1 MKIQYP
7 LEKYIGRNIG
17 FDAAFLFLGNGIQLI
32 SGTLFYVI
40 LSHFFNA
47 SIVGEI
53 TIFVA
58 VITLSS
64 VIFTFGLNLAVQHF
78 ISISMGDN
86 NDNPRRIFLREI
98 MPLAMMLAFASF
110 ISIYLLSSDISQIF
124 FHSSSY
130 TGLIRLAS
138 YISPFSIIFSILGGS
153 LLGVGRYRLSAL
165 LNIIVF
171 SIYYMGASVISIR
184 YHDITLSLYV
194 WLVSMFIGTIAGSI
208 LVLYSMKHMNGVPS
222 VKVGKNQIVKYST
235 PLLVS
240 QIISTG
246 AAYADRLIVTG
257 LTSVALLGVYT
268 YALLFS
274 TAVIFI
280 VGPFNNILLTKLSYY
295 KGTRDMQSFRYGMS
309 TSIDLLNGLIFP
321 ISFGLASITP
331 LALYVFI
338 GPGYVGGQY
347 AMEIILLII
356 PFFLTSNIY
365 AQGLNSLKK
374 TKVFLIS
381 SSSSLIANFVI
392 SVITIPYIGI
402 EGAAIGYSSTYIVS
416 FIINSLMFRREVKGV
431 MNLTPLM
438 KITFSSLIM
447 FVVIQVF
454 YYTIGINMT
463 PSYAILIEIL
473 MGAFIYKTMEFITK
487 PFSNETWNFIYN
499 TFPHRRLY
507 TIMLRIIL

>member
-1 MKIQYP
+1 M
-7 LEKYIGRNIG
+7 EKYIRRNIG

-32 SGTLFYVI
+32 SGTLFYVV
-40 LSHFFNA
+40 LSHFFN
-47 SIVGEI
+47 SSVVGEI

-110 ISIYLLSSDISQIF
+110 ISVYLLSSDISQLF
-124 FHSSSY
+124 FHTSSY
-130 TGLIRLAS
+130 TGLIQIAS

-153 LLGVGRYRLSAL
+153 LLGVGRFRLSAL

-171 SIYYMGASVISIR
+171 SIYYMGAAVISIK
-184 YHDITLSLYV
+184 YQDITLSLYV
-194 WLVSMFIGTIAGSI
+194 WLVSMFIGTIAGTI
-208 LVLYSMKHMNGVPS
+208 LVLYSMKHMNGAPS
-222 VKVGKNQIVKYST
+222 VKVGKNQIMKYST

-257 LTSVALLGVYT
+257 LTTVALLGVYT

-274 TAVIFI
+274 TAVLFL

-295 KGTRDMQSFRYGMS
+295 RGTRDMQSFRYGMS
-309 TSIDLLNGLIFP
+309 TSIDLLNGLILP
-321 ISFGLASITP
+321 VSFGLASITP
-331 LALYVFI
+331 LALFVFI

-347 AMEIILLII
+347 AMETILLII

-381 SSSSLIANFVI
+381 SSSSLIVNFFI
-392 SVITIPYIGI
+392 SVITIPYIGL
-402 EGAAIGYSSTYIVS
+402 EGAAFGYTSTYIVS
-416 FIINSLMFRREVKGV
+416 FAINSIMFRREVKGV
-431 MNLTPLM
+431 MNLVPLL
-438 KITFSSLIM
+438 KITISSLIM
-447 FVVIQVF
+447 FAFVQVF
-454 YYTIGINMT
+454 YYTIGISMI
-463 PSYAILIEIL
+463 PSYALVIEIFL
-473 MGAFIYKTMEFITK
+473 GAMIYKLMEIVTR
-487 PFSNETWNFIYN
+487 PFSEETWNFIFT
-499 TFPHRRLY
+499 TFPKKKLY
-507 TIMLRIIL
+507 TLLLRIIF